1 MVRRKIKLQVN
12 KIERRIILVALNDFR
27 NKLIEQGK
35 YTDCIDELI
44 IKLNK

>member
-1 MVRRKIKLQVN
+1 MFRRKIKLQVN

-44 IKLNK
+44 LKINK